1 MLLLEPSLPVSL
13 PSVSEED
20 ELPELLELPLP
31 ELLELPLPELLEL
44 PLPELLELL
53 CAGSGP
59 SETLS
64 VMEVSLDWLP
74 VGLWLMT

>member
-20 ELPELLELPLP
+20 ELP

>member
-20 ELPELLELPLP
+20 ELPGLP
-31 ELLELPLPELLEL
+31 ELLELPGLPEL